1 VRLDA
6 IAPAEPD
13 EVGLQVLP
21 VEPPQRPW
29 MVPPRREAGQVDWR
43 DGVRHAAIFPPPH
56 HARRDRR
63 DRPGDREYPPQPGTG
78 PEGARARRV
87 DTVDGHD
94 AVVPGGAV
102 YAGHWLKPARELVA
116 RYRLSSIESVSLL

>member
-56 HARRDRR
+56 TMHGATGEIALAIANTLRNQGLDPRALEPDGSTPSTATTRWCR
-63 DRPGDREYPPQPGTG
+63 AAPCTPGTG
-78 PEGARARRV
+78 
-87 DTVDGHD
+87 
-94 AVVPGGAV
+94 
-102 YAGHWLKPARELVA
+102 
-116 RYRLSSIESVSLL
+116 